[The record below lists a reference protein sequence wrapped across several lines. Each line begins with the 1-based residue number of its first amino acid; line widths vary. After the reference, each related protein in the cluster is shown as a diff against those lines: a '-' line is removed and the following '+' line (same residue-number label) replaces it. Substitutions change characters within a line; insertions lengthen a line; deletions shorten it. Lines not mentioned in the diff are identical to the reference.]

1 MHSDDPHAAIAAWRD
16 SGADRADPV
25 RFCFIAAIA
34 RRAAR
39 YDGEAGR
46 LLKARLARLV
56 ADYREVLARAPCD
69 APARTASAQPSGSVA
84 ALAALNDSL
93 ARPAHADETP
103 VRRATGAAP
112 LTMARRGYPAEPELV
127 DYFRE
132 TWARVSVERQLRQSQ
147 QGVPENAGPLNTNH
161 LVHRALSLMREVSPG
176 YLEQFLSYVDA
187 LSWLDG
193 MHIAA
198 PVSERETPHAA
209 PPRKPRARS
218 SKPSG
223 GTP

>member
-1 MHSDDPHAAIAAWRD
+1 MHSDDLHATIAAWRD

-46 LLKARLARLV
+46 LLEARLTRLV

-69 APARTASAQPSGSVA
+69 APARTASAQPAGAIA
-84 ALAALNDSL
+84 ALAALSHSL
-93 ARPAHADETP
+93 ARPAHAGETP
-103 VRRATGAAP
+103 ARHTAGAAP
-112 LTMARRGYPAEPELV
+112 LATAQRGYPAEPELV

-198 PVSERETPHAA
+198 PASERETPHAA
-209 PPRKPRARS
+209 PRKPRARS
-218 SKPSG
+218 SKPSS
-223 GTP
+223 GTQ

>member
-1 MHSDDPHAAIAAWRD
+1 MHSDDPHATIAAWRD

-46 LLKARLARLV
+46 LLEARLARLV

-69 APARTASAQPSGSVA
+69 APARTASAQPAGAIA
-84 ALAALNDSL
+84 ALAALSHSL
-93 ARPAHADETP
+93 ARPAHAGETP
-103 VRRATGAAP
+103 ARHTAGAAP
-112 LTMARRGYPAEPELV
+112 LATAQRGYPAEPELV

-147 QGVPENAGPLNTNH
+147 QGVPENAGPLNTSH

-198 PVSERETPHAA
+198 PASERETPHAA
-209 PPRKPRARS
+209 PRKPRARS
-218 SKPSG
+218 SKPSAS
-223 GTP
+223 TP